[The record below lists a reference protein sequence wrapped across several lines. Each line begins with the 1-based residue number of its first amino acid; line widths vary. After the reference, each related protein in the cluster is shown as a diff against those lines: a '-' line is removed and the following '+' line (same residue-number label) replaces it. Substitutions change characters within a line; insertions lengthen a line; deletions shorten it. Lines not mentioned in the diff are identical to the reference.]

1 MITGCR
7 RSLAYTML
15 PAMSDTLAER
25 TRYSRMQQLTVLG
38 SPLGEQQVLVRG
50 RELVEVANDWKR
62 RRPRRHTEAVA
73 TSEKDSTK

>member
-1 MITGCR
+1 
-7 RSLAYTML
+7 ML
-15 PAMSDTLAER
+15 PGMPDQLTHETGYAV
-25 TRYSRMQQLTVLG
+25 MQQLTVLG